1 MDAAAWVSGLG
12 LGVALAAPVGPVN
25 LLCVRRTALEGWRAG
40 FATGAGAAAA
50 DVLLGAL
57 VLGGVSA
64 GSAALLAHAPALRSV
79 GGVGLVLFG
88 LALALAPGVRPRRSA
103 EAPPSKRARALAGAF
118 ASSFALTIANP
129 LPLVG
134 LATALALTGG
144 EAAPEATLWRVAGL
158 ACGSLAWWLV
168 LTSAVAWLRA
178 RTGTPAPERLALV
191 NRAVGAVL
199 VVLGMAALAQS

>member
-1 MDAAAWVSGLG
+1 MDAAAWLSGLG

-25 LLCVRRTALEGWRAG
+25 LLCMRRTALDGWRAG

-50 DVLLGAL
+50 DVLLGTL

-64 GSAALLAHAPALRSV
+64 VSAALLAHAPALRSV

-88 LALALAPGVRPRRSA
+88 IALGILPGSGPRSGPAAAPR
-103 EAPPSKRARALAGAF
+103 RARALASAF

-144 EAAPEATLWRVAGL
+144 EAAPGSTLSRVAGL
-158 ACGSLAWWLV
+158 ACGSLAWWLA
-168 LTSAVAWLRA
+168 LTSAVALVRA
-178 RTGTPAPERLALV
+178 RTGSIGPDGLRLV
-191 NRAVGAVL
+191 NRAVGGVL
-199 VVLGMAALAQS
+199 VVAGMGALVQR